1 MLQKQKKFWLTDMRA
16 IKSRDRELVYG
27 HTCWRIKPFYILNGD
42 DCHKAYKANL
52 FPSKWTGRIKKA
64 PLVPMLEDRTG
75 SPLSSDTDP
84 CISIFSI
91 VLCLCVCFSYVD
103 HPYKQSVDF
112 SEILASKK
120 GKRGL
125 YLWLCLI

>member
-1 MLQKQKKFWLTDMRA
+1 
-16 IKSRDRELVYG
+16 
-27 HTCWRIKPFYILNGD
+27 
-42 DCHKAYKANL
+42 
-52 FPSKWTGRIKKA
+52 
-64 PLVPMLEDRTG
+64 MLEDRTG

-112 SEILASKK
+112 SEILAKMEKEDYAYS
-120 GKRGL
+120 
-125 YLWLCLI
+125 YV